1 MSEGPG
7 SPIGASARAG
17 NYIVTI
23 MQTRE
28 PALPSVPP
36 RPENDRFRLRL
47 VLHSL
52 DSDEKHVIPIAA
64 GLRASEFM
72 HTVQFL
78 GDDGEKIWFQAHEPM
93 AYDYR
98 AHRLIRNIEN
108 PRRAG
113 LSPRTKAQDFQEP
126 AEQYRSKYKMARFV
140 LSKASGKPLQLSQ
153 PDGRLITYGS
163 IVTHVSLVRLSDSG
177 EEVWKAD
184 TGLRQLE
191 QILPDTK
198 VTAVIGRPMPKSEV
212 DVPPMTLVLI
222 DMATGKLRSIKY

>member
-1 MSEGPG
+1 
-7 SPIGASARAG
+7 
-17 NYIVTI
+17 
-23 MQTRE
+23 
-28 PALPSVPP
+28 
-36 RPENDRFRLRL
+36 
-47 VLHSL
+47 
-52 DSDEKHVIPIAA
+52 
-64 GLRASEFM
+64 
-72 HTVQFL
+72 
-78 GDDGEKIWFQAHEPM
+78 
-93 AYDYR
+93 
-98 AHRLIRNIEN
+98 
-108 PRRAG
+108 
-113 LSPRTKAQDFQEP
+113 
-126 AEQYRSKYKMARFV
+126 MARFV

-184 TGLRQLE
+184 SGLRQLE